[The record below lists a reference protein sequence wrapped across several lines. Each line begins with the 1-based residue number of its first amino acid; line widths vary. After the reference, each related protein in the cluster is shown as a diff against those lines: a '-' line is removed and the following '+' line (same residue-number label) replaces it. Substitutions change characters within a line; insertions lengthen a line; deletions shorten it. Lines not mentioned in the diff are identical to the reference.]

1 MKKFIYILILFVV
14 VSGIITLTTCK
25 STKDVNI
32 ESVKSDSLTSH
43 PLLTLDSSFKFEGM
57 DLSDT
62 MVFFSPKSIEVG
74 SSNPN
79 EGIGLGTEGTMG
91 HGSGS
96 GSGQGFG
103 SGHGRL
109 GDSHLPMSGPSM
121 GYLTYYIP
129 DTMKVGTEYKVQ
141 LRISKH
147 NTVEFHM
154 NMDTSSVRKQIR
166 VGSSMETKLI
176 DVDNVF
182 EISTTNTPI
191 QTIEN
196 DSSYTEWVW
205 YVTPQKGG
213 RHLLKLVVV
222 IKENNLTKD
231 IPVYEDKIYIQ
242 ASPLFTIKGFFIQY
256 WQYLLGV
263 LGTVFAWWYTNMRRK
278 KKKARS

>member
-1 MKKFIYILILFVV
+1 MKKFIYILVLFVV

-62 MVFFSPKSIEVG
+62 TVFFNPKSIEVG
-74 SSNPN
+74 SANPNDN
-79 EGIGLGTEGTMG
+79 EGIGLGNIGTMG
-91 HGSGS
+91 HGS

-109 GDSHLPMSGPSM
+109 GDSHNPMSGPPM

-147 NTVEFHM
+147 NTVEFHY
-154 NMDTSSVRKQIR
+154 NMDTNSVKKQIR

-182 EISTTNTPI
+182 QIITTDTPV

-196 DSSYTEWVW
+196 DSSYTEWTW
-205 YVTPQKGG
+205 YITPQKGG
-213 RHLLKLVVV
+213 RHLLKLVVT
-222 IKENNLTKD
+222 IKEDNLTKD

-263 LGTVFAWWYTNMRRK
+263 VGTVFAWWYTNMRRK
-278 KKKARS
+278 KKKARL

>member
-1 MKKFIYILILFVV
+1 MKKFIYILIFGLLITLV
-14 VSGIITLTTCK
+14 TLTTCK
-25 STKDVNI
+25 STKEVKI
-32 ESVKSDSLTSH
+32 ETVTSDSLRLIPIVS
-43 PLLTLDSSFKFEGM
+43 DSSFKFEGM

-62 MVFFSPKSIEVG
+62 MEFHISHISVG

-79 EGIGLGTEGTMG
+79 EDIGLGNPKSIGHGVPNTNEIEYETSMG
-91 HGSGS
+91 HTP
-96 GSGQGFG
+96 QN
-103 SGHGRL
+103 L
-109 GDSHLPMSGPSM
+109 MVMSSSPSM
-121 GYLTYYIP
+121 GYITYYIP
-129 DTMKVGTEYKVQ
+129 DTMKVGKEYKIQ

-147 NTVEFHM
+147 NTVEFHY
-154 NMDTSSVRKQIR
+154 NMDTNSIKKQIR

-191 QTIEN
+191 QSIEN

-222 IKENNLTKD
+222 IKEDDLTKD

-242 ASPLFTIKGFFIQY
+242 SSPLFTIKGFFLEY
-256 WQYLLGV
+256 WQYILG
-263 LGTVFAWWYTNMRRK
+263 LIGSIFTWWYANMRRK
-278 KKKARS
+278 KKRTRS

>member
-62 MVFFSPKSIEVG
+62 MVFFNPKSIEVG

-79 EGIGLGTEGTMG
+79 EDNGYEVPEGTMG
-91 HGSGS
+91 HGS

-109 GDSHLPMSGPSM
+109 GDSHLPMSGPPM

-154 NMDTSSVRKQIR
+154 NMDTSSVKKQIR
-166 VGSSMETKLI
+166 IGSSMETKLI

-242 ASPLFTIKGFFIQY
+242 ASPLFTIKGFFTQY

-263 LGTVFAWWYTNMRRK
+263 AGTVFAWWYTNMRRK
-278 KKKARS
+278 KKKAKS